1 MFMDVVKRKVCF
13 FLEKSTK
20 HGLYSEVEGNSEECL
35 DISTRFRVFREYFQL
50 TQPELAD
57 ALGIS
62 KQTVSAIESEGR
74 GLTRERVQ
82 QIVDRFQ
89 VDARFFF
96 GQLDTIEEADLAK
109 RKEDPKKSRL
119 ELIDENVRE
128 IKRAMRPAENIDK
141 VAERVM
147 LNRELREFVEMIQ
160 FWDANKLRRFK
171 DIAYGFISGESYS
184 SEREESSKK
193 ANAS

>member
-1 MFMDVVKRKVCF
+1 M
-13 FLEKSTK
+13 
-20 HGLYSEVEGNSEECL
+20 EGNLGECL

-89 VDARFFF
+89 VDARFFY

-128 IKRAMRPAENIDK
+128 IKRAMRPVENIDK

-147 LNRELREFVEMIQ
+147 LNRELHEFVEMIQ

-171 DIAYGFISGESYS
+171 DIAYGFISGESYG

>member
-1 MFMDVVKRKVCF
+1 MDVVKRKVCF

-89 VDARFFF
+89 VDARFFY

-128 IKRAMRPAENIDK
+128 IKRAMRPVENIDK

-147 LNRELREFVEMIQ
+147 LNRELHEFVEMIQ

-171 DIAYGFISGESYS
+171 DIAYGFISGESYG